1 MGAVFQKAETS
12 PFFWRSLCWSQN
24 ESQTRL
30 IYRAGTIEIAGSLFA
45 VFRRYTTT
53 TESSLP

>member
-1 MGAVFQKAETS
+1 MRAVFQKSETS
-12 PFFWRSLCWSQN
+12 PFFLSLCWSQN
-24 ESQTRL
+24 QSQTRL

>member
-1 MGAVFQKAETS
+1 MGAVFQKSETS
-12 PFFWRSLCWSQN
+12 PFFRSRWWSQN
-24 ESQTRL
+24 QSQTRL

>member
-1 MGAVFQKAETS
+1 MGAVFQKSETS
-12 PFFWRSLCWSQN
+12 PFFLSLCWSQN
-24 ESQTRL
+24 QSQTRL

>member
-1 MGAVFQKAETS
+1 MGAVFQKSETL
-12 PFFWRSLCWSQN
+12 PFFLSRWWSQN
-24 ESQTRL
+24 QSQTRL